1 MNLIPLWN
9 PYLPAGA
16 KPLPPL
22 NPAPEQCTGRKG
34 PLRRERSC
42 ICLLVSL
49 ESWVRRL
56 PTRNKRPSRNDSS
69 VLMDKAGV
77 EVIYP
82 EQATEQCCGIMFHS
96 RGCVDAS
103 DAAMAKLEGKLLK
116 ASENGKY
123 PIVCD
128 TSPCL
133 KHVKDHV
140 RDPLLKFALYEPEF
154 VATFLGNRLEF
165 EKKKESVAIHVPCSS
180 KR

>member
-1 MNLIPLWN
+1 MPSCVTRVM
-9 PYLPAGA
+9 GA
-16 KPLPPL
+16 APSD
-22 NPAPEQCTGRKG
+22 PEQASV
-34 PLRRERSC
+34 PERFLS
-42 ICLLVSL
+42 
-49 ESWVRRL
+49 
-56 PTRNKRPSRNDSS
+56 
-69 VLMDKAGV
+69 LMDKAGV

-103 DAAMAKLEGKLLK
+103 DAAMVKLEEKLLK

-140 RDPLLKFALYEPEF
+140 RDPLLKFALYEPVEF
-154 VATFLGNRLEF
+154 VATFLGNRLDF
-165 EKKKESVAIHVPCSS
+165 EKKKESVAIHVPCSP
-180 KR
+180 RR